1 MVHSPIIALLDS
13 SLNVTLYNFAKGTVS
28 GAEKRLVNITGE
40 QMRLQG
46 PLPPPG
52 KYEDA
57 SDELKAEYRSRTAEL
72 RTNCASS
79 VFPLKDVSLS
89 QDSSVLLQASLG
101 HPRPALEDR
110 LDGYP
115 PLPCWHSAI
124 GKARSSFG
132 GKSQLYCVSCAGWNS
147 LFWIDC

>member
-57 SDELKAEYRSRTAEL
+57 NDELKAEYRARTAEL

-79 VFPLKDVSLS
+79 VLPLKDESWF
-89 QDSSVLLQASLG
+89 QKDSFVLLQVSLG
-101 HPRPALEDR
+101 PPRPALEDR

-124 GKARSSFG
+124 GKASSSFG
-132 GKSQLYCVSCAGWNS
+132 GKSQLYGVSCVG
-147 LFWIDC
+147 